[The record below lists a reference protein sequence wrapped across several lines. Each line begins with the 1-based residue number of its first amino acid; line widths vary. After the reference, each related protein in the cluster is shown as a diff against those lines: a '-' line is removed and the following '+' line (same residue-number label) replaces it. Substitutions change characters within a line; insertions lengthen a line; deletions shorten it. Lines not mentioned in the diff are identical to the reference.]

1 VIGNRHPD
9 GAGTTRAR
17 PNPALT
23 RTGHP
28 TPWSR
33 EPTRELQVPRARVTD
48 IRGRAT
54 APVFVDDSGR
64 RHRWGRK
71 LAAAIG
77 GMALAYLIVTVLA
90 LAGAPGVGR
99 LAPPGID
106 RLTRPSAG
114 GGGDVAVGP
123 DAREAPLP
131 PAAVAPS
138 GPSTGGE
145 SSSAGSG
152 DTIGSTGQPDPVT
165 TGDAASTTST
175 STTTTTPTPGNGST
189 TSVPA
194 PSSTVPDRTRP
205 TGGGPPDTPPGQQ

>member
-1 VIGNRHPD
+1 MTGNRHPD

-33 EPTRELQVPRARVTD
+33 QPTRELQVPRALVTD

-54 APVFVDDSGR
+54 APVFVDESGR
-64 RHRWGRK
+64 RHRRGRK

-77 GMALAYLIVTVLA
+77 AMALVYLIVTVLA

-114 GGGDVAVGP
+114 RGGDVAVGP
-123 DAREAPLP
+123 DARESPLP
-131 PAAVAPS
+131 PAAVAPK
-138 GPSTGGE
+138 GPPTGE
-145 SSSAGSG
+145 SSSGGSG
-152 DTIGSTGQPDPVT
+152 DTIGSTGHPGTVT
-165 TGDAASTTST
+165 TGDGASTTST
-175 STTTTTPTPGNGST
+175 STTTTAPTPGNGSA
-189 TSVPA
+189 TSVPS

-205 TGGGPPDTPPGQQ
+205 TGGGPPDAPPGQQ